1 LVAAA
6 GLEILPAQNRFG
18 VKELEMRIAVIG
30 TGYVGL
36 VSGACLA
43 DFGFQVT
50 CIDTNADLIAALN
63 RGESTFYEPGL
74 AEILQRNIAAQRLAF
89 STNMAAIIAEADSIL
104 LAVGTPSRDKSGEAD
119 MYYINAAIEQLV
131 PHCKQGVVIV
141 TKSTVLVGTNAALRE
156 KIAALRPDL
165 DFSLASNPE
174 FLREGQAVADFT
186 APDRVVIGVNA
197 GDNRAHEVL
206 AQIYAPLVSR
216 DIPVIITTP
225 ENAEMIKYAANAFLA
240 LKLTF
245 INQVADLCEKLGGN
259 IDEVAKAIGL
269 DKRIGSAFLQAGP
282 GFGGS
287 CFPKDTLAFAATGNK
302 AGAPQ
307 KLVENLIEINHER
320 RRQTARRIIAAAETA
335 QTKLVAV
342 FGCAFK
348 ADTDDMRESP
358 AIDVIA
364 ALLEKGLTVR
374 LHDPQ
379 AMKAAQALFPAVQC
393 CDSPYE
399 AAKGAGVSV
408 IMTEWD
414 IYRHLDFQ
422 QLRQAMAGNIL
433 LDMRNLYSLE
443 EMAVRGV
450 EYYSVGRP
458 PVSGS

>member
-1 LVAAA
+1 
-6 GLEILPAQNRFG
+6 
-18 VKELEMRIAVIG
+18 MRIAVIG

-43 DFGFQVT
+43 EFGFDVT
-50 CIDTNADLIAALN
+50 CIDTKAELVAALN
-63 RGESTFYEPGL
+63 EGRQTFYEPGL
-74 AEILQRNIAAQRLAF
+74 AEILQRNIAAQRLSF
-89 STNMAAIIAEADSIL
+89 SADIAAGAAEADVVM

-119 MYYINAAIEQLV
+119 MYYINVAIEQLV

-141 TKSTVLVGTNAALRE
+141 AKSTVLVGTNAALQA

-165 DFSLASNPE
+165 DFSLVSNPE

-186 APDRVVIGVNA
+186 APDRVVIGINA
-197 GDNRAHEVL
+197 GDSRAHDVL
-206 AQIYAPLVSR
+206 GQIYAPLVSR
-216 DIPVIITTP
+216 NVPILFTTP

-245 INQVADLCEKLGGN
+245 INQVADLCEKLGGD
-259 IDEVAKAIGL
+259 IDAVAKAIGL

-287 CFPKDTLAFAATGNK
+287 CFPKDTLAFAATGAK

-307 KLVENLIEINHER
+307 KLVEELIVINQER
-320 RRQTARRIIAAAETA
+320 RRQMADRIIAAADA
-335 QTKLVAV
+335 AATKTIAL

-348 ADTDDMRESP
+348 ADTDDVRESP
-358 AIDVIA
+358 ALDVIA
-364 ALLEKGLTVR
+364 ALLARDLTVR

-379 AMKAAQALFPAVQC
+379 AMAAAKALYPALQC

-422 QLRQAMAGNIL
+422 RLRQAMAGDVL
-433 LDMRNLYSLE
+433 LDMRNLYALE

-450 EYYSVGRP
+450 KYHSIGRP
-458 PVSGS
+458 PVLGS